1 MQKRLGWVDYVNTVF
16 VSKSKILTA
25 VSPFERFVSADC
37 QIDSDTLVDI
47 SHPHL
52 QLPFAPSLLAAI
64 WCNSNQLW
72 VKLRLEL
79 GCKRVKKTNKRKM
92 GK

>member
-1 MQKRLGWVDYVNTVF
+1 MQKEGVRLLLTQVF
-16 VSKSKILTA
+16 VSKSEILTA
-25 VSPFERFVSADC
+25 VSPFGRFVSADC
-37 QIDSDTLVDI
+37 PIYSDTLVDI
-47 SHPHL
+47 SCLHL

-79 GCKRVKKTNKRKM
+79 GCKKGEEDK
-92 GK
+92 

>member
-1 MQKRLGWVDYVNTVF
+1 MGNMLIQVF
-16 VSKSKILTA
+16 VSGSGILTA
-25 VSPFERFVSADC
+25 VSPFGRSVSADC
-37 QIDSDTLVDI
+37 RIYSDIPGDI
-47 SHPHL
+47 CCPHL
-52 QLPFAPSLLAAI
+52 QLPFAPSQLAAI